1 MNAEPRVYVGTYAKY
16 NNGSIA
22 GAWISLDEHGDA
34 DSFHAAARTLHKSE
48 SDPELMFQ
56 DAENIPDALYGESH
70 LDDRIWEWLALD
82 EYERDIVTAWLDHVG
97 GDDSIDYI
105 IDCHIGN
112 ADSWQDY
119 VYDWVDALGILDSMP
134 ENLRSYF
141 DYEAFGRD
149 LRGDLTVAETPKGV
163 IVFS

>member
-1 MNAEPRVYVGTYAKY
+1 
-16 NNGSIA
+16 
-22 GAWISLDEHGDA
+22 
-34 DSFHAAARTLHKSE
+34 
-48 SDPELMFQ
+48 MFQ

-82 EYERDIVTAWLDHVG
+82 EYERDIVAAWLDHVG